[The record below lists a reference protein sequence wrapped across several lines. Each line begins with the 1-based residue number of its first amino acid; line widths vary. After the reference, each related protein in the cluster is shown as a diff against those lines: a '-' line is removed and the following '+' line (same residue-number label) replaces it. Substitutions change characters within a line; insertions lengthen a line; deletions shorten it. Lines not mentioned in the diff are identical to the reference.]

1 MKQRFYDKFGNV
13 IELAKNDFKSKYAGN
28 SLGVFWAFIYPCVT
42 VALYW
47 FVFEIALKSKTAENV
62 PYILWLIS
70 ALVPYLFI
78 CDAIVGS
85 ARSVIDYSFLV
96 KKVEF
101 NTGVLPIVRILSN
114 LFIHIF
120 FIFLLLIISILFGYS
135 FKIADLWLVYYFVA
149 EMLFLVAVGYLLS
162 SLAVFYRDII
172 SVVQVFTQI
181 GYWLTPL
188 FWEIESVDGWIG
200 IFLKIINPI
209 TYITEGFRT
218 VLLYERTP
226 IDQGMY
232 TAYFWGVVVLTAVIG
247 KTLFNK
253 LKKGFGDYI

>member
-1 MKQRFYDKFGNV
+1 MKQKFYDRFENI

-28 SLGVFWAFIYPCVT
+28 HLGVFWAFIYPCVT

-47 FVFEIALKSKTAENV
+47 FVFEIAIKSKTAENV

-78 CDAIVGS
+78 CDAIVGAAS
-85 ARSVIDYSFLV
+85 SVIDYSFLV
-96 KKVEF
+96 KKVKF
-101 NTGVLPIVRILSN
+101 NTGVLPIVRVLSN

-120 FIFLLLIISILFGYS
+120 FIFLLLIISIIFGYS
-135 FKIADLWLVYYFVA
+135 FKITDLWLVYYFAA
-149 EMLFLVAVGYLLS
+149 EILFLTAAGYLLS

-188 FWEIESVDGWIG
+188 FWEIESVDGRIG
-200 IFLKIINPI
+200 TLIKIINPI

-226 IDQGMY
+226 IDQGVY
-232 TAYFWGVVVLTAVIG
+232 TVYFWGVVVLTAVIG

-253 LKKGFGDYI
+253 LKKSFGDYI